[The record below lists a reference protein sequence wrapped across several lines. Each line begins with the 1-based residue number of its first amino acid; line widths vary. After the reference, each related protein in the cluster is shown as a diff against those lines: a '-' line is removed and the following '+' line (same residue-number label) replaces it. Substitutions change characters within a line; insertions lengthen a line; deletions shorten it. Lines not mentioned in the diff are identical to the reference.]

1 MSVRKRIRRHAIDIT
16 VILVAVMFVVGIVE
30 VYLDPQ
36 LQYVRANNAT
46 SLKFTINSASP
57 NLQQFD
63 PSPLIEVATGSL
75 ATILAIVFGLSQI
88 LVSDATKQYGPRM
101 AEILRTARRYWF
113 AIAVYSI
120 ATVTLLSSLALVHA
134 GAITNLVLALSS
146 IGLFAAMI
154 VILIDY
160 LRFFQDVVDPLRY
173 SKLVAN
179 QLTSRLDLTSQLKN
193 GALALADAAMKAIIR
208 GGEQA
213 SSITFLDSLEV
224 VLTTYLKSSS
234 SSQSTKDDVLETYVD
249 QFKRVYKEATS
260 KNETTVTSAV
270 IRHLHRIS
278 TELYGEFR
286 PKT

>member
-120 ATVTLLSSLALVHA
+120 ATVTLLSSLALVHGSA
-134 GAITNLVLALSS
+134 S
-146 IGLFAAMI
+146 IGRRSYESDYPRRRTGKFYHISRFVRSRFDNLSE
-154 VILIDY
+154 VII
-160 LRFFQDVVDPLRY
+160 
-173 SKLVAN
+173 KLP
-179 QLTSRLDLTSQLKN
+179 
-193 GALALADAAMKAIIR
+193 IH
-208 GGEQA
+208 
-213 SSITFLDSLEV
+213 
-224 VLTTYLKSSS
+224 
-234 SSQSTKDDVLETYVD
+234 
-249 QFKRVYKEATS
+249 KR
-260 KNETTVTSAV
+260 
-270 IRHLHRIS
+270 
-278 TELYGEFR
+278 
-286 PKT
+286 

>member
-208 GGEQA
+208 GGDQP
-213 SSITFLDSLEV
+213 SPTPFLDRLESFWKIN
-224 VLTTYLKSSS
+224 LK
-234 SSQSTKDDVLETYVD
+234 
-249 QFKRVYKEATS
+249 
-260 KNETTVTSAV
+260 
-270 IRHLHRIS
+270 
-278 TELYGEFR
+278 
-286 PKT
+286 